1 MLESGKE
8 KFPELTGVV
17 LAGGLS
23 SRLGQDKSGLC
34 LAGGESLL
42 ERSVRLLRC
51 LVPQVLV
58 VGRTAGTLTE
68 TDAAAADCHPL
79 VDAWPGCGPV
89 GGIATALRHSGTD
102 CLVISCD
109 LPFMTRAVLERL
121 CAAWEN
127 RRPETLLC
135 AYRQRETGKIEN
147 LVGVYSHSGLDL
159 FENTLAKKLLKISLV
174 LPPER
179 QETIV
184 YGLEDSLPFFN
195 LNYPADLLLAREYLK
210 LADPR

>member
-1 MLESGKE
+1 M
-8 KFPELTGVV
+8 V

-42 ERSVRLLRC
+42 ERSVRLLRG

-58 VGRTAGTLTE
+58 VGRSAG
-68 TDAAAADCHPL
+68 AAADRYR
-79 VDAWPGCGPV
+79 VSDAWPGCGPV

-121 CAAWEN
+121 CAAWAD

-135 AYRQRETGKIEN
+135 AFRQRETGKIEN
-147 LVGVYSHSGLDL
+147 LVGVYSHRALAR
-159 FENTLAKKLLKISLV
+159 FEDALAKKLLKISLV

-210 LADPR
+210 LAVPR

>member
-1 MLESGKE
+1 MRESSE
-8 KFPELTGVV
+8 KPFPGLTGVV

-23 SRLGQDKSGLC
+23 SRLGQDKTRLC

-42 ERSVRLLRC
+42 ARSVRLLRG

-58 VGRTAGTLTE
+58 VGGSTAQAGNG
-68 TDAAAADCHPL
+68 AAEADGANVL
-79 VDAWPGCGPV
+79 ADAWPGCGPV
-89 GGIATALRHSGTD
+89 GGIATALRRSGTD
-102 CLVISCD
+102 CLVLSCD
-109 LPFMTRAVLERL
+109 LPFMTRPVLERL
-121 CAAWEN
+121 CSAWEA
-127 RRPETLLC
+127 RRPETLLY

-147 LVGVYSHSGLDL
+147 LVGVYSHRALGR
-159 FENTLAKKLLKISLV
+159 FEDTLEKKLLKISLV

-179 QETIV
+179 RETIA

-210 LADPR
+210 LAGTR